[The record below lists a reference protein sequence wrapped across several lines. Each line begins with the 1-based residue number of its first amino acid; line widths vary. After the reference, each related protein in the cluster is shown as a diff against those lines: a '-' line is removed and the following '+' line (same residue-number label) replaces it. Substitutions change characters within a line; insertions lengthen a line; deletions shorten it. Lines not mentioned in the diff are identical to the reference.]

1 MEFELE
7 EVVSLTWV
15 GFKEPFGERLLL
27 VLEEVCVEMNLVP
40 MERTRHFKDK
50 ECVVRP
56 LWLQHFVVGALFK
69 FSKPSRVMV

>member
-15 GFKEPFGERLLL
+15 GFKKPFGGRLLL

-40 MERTRHFKDK
+40 MEHTRPFKAK
-50 ECVVRP
+50 VCVVRP
-56 LWLQHFVVGALFK
+56 
-69 FSKPSRVMV
+69 

>member
-27 VLEEVCVEMNLVP
+27 VLEEVCVEMNFVP
-40 MERTRHFKDK
+40 IEHTRLLKAK
-50 ECVVRP
+50 VCVVRP
-56 LWLQHFVVGALFK
+56 
-69 FSKPSRVMV
+69 

>member
-1 MEFELE
+1 MEVELE

-40 MERTRHFKDK
+40 MEHTRPFKAK
-50 ECVVRP
+50 VCIVRP
-56 LWLQHFVVGALFK
+56 LWLQYWVVGALFK
-69 FSKPSRVMV
+69 FSKPSRVMA